1 MKSLHL
7 LRHAKSSW
15 KDPGLNDHDRPLNRR
30 GRQMAKMMAAYLR
43 RVKIAPDLG
52 ACGRCYVLPTR
63 SQRRNCSVERDLSI
77 PDKTS
82 SAP

>member
-1 MKSLHL
+1 
-7 LRHAKSSW
+7 
-15 KDPGLNDHDRPLNRR
+15 
-30 GRQMAKMMAAYLR
+30 MAKMMAAYLR